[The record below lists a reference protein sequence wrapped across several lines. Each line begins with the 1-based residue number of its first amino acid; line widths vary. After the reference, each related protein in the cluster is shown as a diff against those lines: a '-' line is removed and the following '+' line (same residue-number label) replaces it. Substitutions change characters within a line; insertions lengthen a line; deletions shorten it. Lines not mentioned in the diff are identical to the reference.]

1 MVSQEALVQVTD
13 VDAAVH
19 VVALDVVQDLEQVHM
34 GRRATVA
41 AVVVMSVELIRV
53 AAVLLHDCG
62 QLLLVVV
69 ATESSMARGRVLAVS
84 APAPAA

>member
-34 GRRATVA
+34 GRRTIATSM
-41 AVVVMSVELIRV
+41 VVVPVDFIRV
-53 AAVLLHDCG
+53 AAVLLHSCG
-62 QLLLVVV
+62 HLLLVVV
-69 ATESSMARGRVLAVS
+69 PTKSSMA
-84 APAPAA
+84 